1 MNWKKFVGRNDLVE
15 LDQKRKEYF
24 QAKWRGE
31 VNA

>member
-24 QAKWRGE
+24 QKMWG
-31 VNA
+31 VSK